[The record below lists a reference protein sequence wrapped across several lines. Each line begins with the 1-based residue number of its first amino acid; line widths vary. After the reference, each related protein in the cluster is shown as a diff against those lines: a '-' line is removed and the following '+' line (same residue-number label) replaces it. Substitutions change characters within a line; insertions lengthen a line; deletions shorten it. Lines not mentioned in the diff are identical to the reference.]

1 MLSAIFVD
9 RPRLAIVIAIVTTI
23 AGLVALYAIPFAQY
37 PDIVP
42 PQVSVSTRYPGA
54 SAAVVDATIAQ
65 PIEAQVVGV
74 DKMIYMKSVSGDDGS
89 YTLQVSFELGTNPDI
104 NTVNVNNRVQVAL
117 SKLPEDVQR
126 QGVTVKKQSSALLG
140 VIAVYS
146 PKSTHDPLFI
156 SNYVTINL
164 LDQIKSTPGV
174 GDATL
179 WGPQDYAMRAW
190 VRTDRLTG
198 LGLTTG
204 DIIKSI
210 QAQNVQAPVGRIGAR
225 PISNDQ
231 QLQLNIQTKGRL
243 DSVKDFEKIVVRTN
257 PDGSVLRLGD
267 VARLELGAS
276 SLDRETRF
284 NGGPA
289 SVLAI
294 YQSPGA
300 NAIATLKAVR
310 DKLTDLEKRF
320 PDDLT
325 WKVTYDPT
333 TFVKDTIHEVQKT
346 LVEAFILVVL
356 VVFLFLGS
364 VRATLIPT
372 LAVPV
377 SLIGTFIAL
386 LAIGYSANTVS
397 LLAIV
402 LAIGIVVDDAIVVVE
417 NVERVMEEHPELSP
431 ADATKKAMQ
440 EITAPIIAITLVL
453 LSVFVPVAFIPGIS
467 GELFRQFAITVA
479 VSMFLSA
486 INALTL
492 SPALC
497 GVLLRPHHGPRRG
510 IIGIVMRSID
520 RVRDGYGT
528 AVARIVRFSVI
539 GLVAVGVALIG
550 TAGLAKITPTGFLP
564 EDDQGA
570 LFVVVQLPGAASLER
585 TSDVIRKAEAILREE
600 KAVEDYTSVVGLNFI
615 DNYSQSNAAFI
626 VVTLKPFEERKD
638 RSLGAAAIIARLGPK
653 FREIQGGNVVPLAP
667 PPIIGLGSGGGFT
680 YVLQDLRGGDPKTL
694 AQVVRGLVVAANQDP
709 QLTRVFTTFSA
720 TNPSIYLDID
730 RDKAQV
736 LGVELSSVFQALQ
749 ASLGGYYVNDMNLFG
764 RTWQVQVQ
772 AEATDRASV
781 NDISRINVR
790 NAEGKMVPLRSLVEI
805 RVVVGP
811 PALIRFNNLRA
822 VTVQGSPAP
831 GVSSGQALNAMEKVA
846 ASTLPQGYAGTWTD
860 TAFQEKRAEGKTAII
875 LGFALLFAFLFLVA
889 LYESWTIPVPV
900 LLSVTVG
907 VLGAFAAIL
916 AGRLTL
922 DLYGQIGMVVLI
934 GLAAKN
940 GILIVEF
947 AKEQRE
953 KGVPLLQAATE
964 GARLR
969 FRPVMMTSFAFILGL
984 FPLVVAVGASQLAR
998 RNAIENARHGR
1009 RDALFA
1015 AQNRFETLFN
1025 QLLAHAVD
1033 HGCAGVQGRND
1044 PAVAP
1049 PFASLRD
1056 IGLQQDARLQQPPRR
1071 AFSLA
1076 DQRFKLL
1083 AFLAA
1088 QPHNVLLY
1096 RNLLPSHDRLHRQ

>member
-23 AGLVALYAIPFAQY
+23 AGLLALYAIPLAQY

-42 PQVSVSTRYPGA
+42 PQVSVTTQYPGA
-54 SAAVVDATIAQ
+54 NSAVVDATIAQ

-89 YTLQVSFELGTNPDI
+89 YTLTASFELGTDPDI

-117 SKLPEDVQR
+117 SSLPPDVQR
-126 QGVTVKKQSSALLG
+126 QGVVVKKKSSALLG

-146 PKSTHDPLFI
+146 PQHTHDPLFL

-204 DIIKSI
+204 DIINAI
-210 QAQNVQAPVGRIGAR
+210 QGQNVQAAVGRIGAR

-231 QLQLNIQTKGRL
+231 QLQLNLQTKGRL
-243 DSVKDFEKIVVRTN
+243 SSVDEFNNIVIRTN
-257 PDGSVLRLGD
+257 PDGSVLRLSD
-267 VARLELGAS
+267 VARMELGAAN
-276 SLDRETRF
+276 LDRDTRL

-289 SVLAI
+289 AVVAI

-310 DKLTDLEKRF
+310 GKIAELEQRF
-320 PDDLT
+320 PQDLA

-333 TFVKDTIHEVQKT
+333 SFVTDTIHEVEKT
-346 LVEAFILVVL
+346 LVEAFVLVVI

-372 LAVPV
+372 FAVPV

-386 LAIGYSANTVS
+386 LAVGYSANTVS
-397 LLAIV
+397 LLAVV

-431 ADATKKAMQ
+431 GDATKKAMS

-467 GELFRQFAITVA
+467 GELFRQFAVTVA

-510 IIGIVMRSID
+510 AMGYVMRSID
-520 RVRDGYGT
+520 RVRDGYGGT
-528 AVARIVRFSVI
+528 VAHLVRFSVI
-539 GLVAVGVALIG
+539 GLVMVAVAGLGVVALS
-550 TAGLAKITPTGFLP
+550 KITPTGFLP
-564 EDDQGA
+564 EDDQGG
-570 LFVVVQLPGAASLER
+570 LFVVVQLPGGASIAR
-585 TSDVIRKAEAILREE
+585 TTDVIGQAEAILKDEP
-600 KAVEDYTSVVGLNFI
+600 AVADVTSVIGLNFI
-615 DNYSQSNAAFI
+615 DNYSQSNAAFM

-638 RSLGAAAIIARLGPK
+638 ASLGLREIVGRLGPK
-653 FREIQGGNVVPLAP
+653 FRQISGGTVVPLTP
-667 PPIIGLGSGGGFT
+667 PPILGLGSGGGFA
-680 YVLQDLRGGDPKTL
+680 YVLEDLRGGDPKAL
-694 AQVVRGLVVAANQDP
+694 AQVLRGLEIAANQEP
-709 QLTRVFTTFSA
+709 QLTRVFSTFSA
-720 TNPSIYLDID
+720 TNPSIYLDIN

-736 LGVELSSVFQALQ
+736 LGVQLNAIFQALQ
-749 ASLGGYYVNDMNLFG
+749 ASLGGYFVNNINLFG

-772 AEATDRASV
+772 AEADDRASV
-781 NDISRINVR
+781 DDIYRINVR
-790 NAEGKMVPLRSLVEI
+790 TAEGNMIPLRSLVEV

-811 PALIRFNNLRA
+811 PALIRYNNLRA

-831 GVSSGQALNAMEKVA
+831 GISSGQALSVMEGVA
-846 ASTLPQGYAGTWTD
+846 ARTLPEGYAGEWTD
-860 TAFQEKRAEGKTAII
+860 TAFQEKRAEGKTGII
-875 LGFALLFAFLFLVA
+875 LGFAVLFAYLFLVG

-900 LLSVTVG
+900 LLSVTIG
-907 VLGAFAAIL
+907 VLGSFL
-916 AGRLTL
+916 ALVVGRLTL
-922 DLYGQIGMVVLI
+922 DLYAQIGMVVLI

-947 AKEQRE
+947 AKEKRE
-953 KGVPLLQAATE
+953 HGMPLLEAATE
-964 GARLR
+964 GARQR

-984 FPLVVAVGASQLAR
+984 LPLVIATGASQLAR
-998 RNAIENARHGR
+998 RNVGTPVFGGMILASFIGIFAIPPLYVAFQAVRERLRPAARPQQNVEPNQ
-1009 RDALFA
+1009 AA
-1015 AQNRFETLFN
+1015 IAESAQNGLTKPK
-1025 QLLAHAVD
+1025 
-1033 HGCAGVQGRND
+1033 G
-1044 PAVAP
+1044 AP
-1049 PFASLRD
+1049 EV
-1056 IGLQQDARLQQPPRR
+1056 
-1071 AFSLA
+1071 
-1076 DQRFKLL
+1076 
-1083 AFLAA
+1083 
-1088 QPHNVLLY
+1088 H
-1096 RNLLPSHDRLHRQ
+1096 